1 MIFCSAM
8 HFMIGNSLCSLPQKN
23 QQISITYLNKLCNRR
38 EMGSTY
44 IIYIQRY
51 ICAHTS
57 VLIASPA
64 SSKIE
69 WKSAY
74 KANAKP
80 QEFSIF
86 ARLYHRY
93 IPYIYIQTIYTRYY
107 HISLYTHVWRRS
119 ALYSLYLSAHIEII
133 FMGLLWRNFAKCL
146 DNQLWEHA
154 IPRRSVWTI
163 CRASWLQCAKVL
175 LMTRSSSARLIDG
188 VGGQIERCARVLL
201 CFFYAVVLITI
212 RNNGT
217 RQSYIV

>member
-1 MIFCSAM
+1 MWSSVLRCTLWLGIPCA
-8 HFMIGNSLCSLPQKN
+8 LPQKN

-51 ICAHTS
+51 IRAHTS

-93 IPYIYIQTIYTRYY
+93 IPYIYIHTIYTRYY

-175 LMTRSSSARLIDG
+175 LMTRSSSPASLFRRLDDG

-201 CFFYAVVLITI
+201 CFFLCFCFDHDKKQ
-212 RNNGT
+212 RN
-217 RQSYIV
+217 

>member
-1 MIFCSAM
+1 M

-38 EMGSTY
+38 KMGSTY

-51 ICAHTS
+51 IYAHTS

-93 IPYIYIQTIYTRYY
+93 IPYIYICTY
-107 HISLYTHVWRRS
+107 HIYEILP
-119 ALYSLYLSAHIEII
+119 YLSVYSCVTALCFVFFVFVGAHRII

-175 LMTRSSSARLIDG
+175 LMTRSRSA
-188 VGGQIERCARVLL
+188 ASLL
-201 CFFYAVVLITI
+201 DASMMEWAGRSKDVPGFCSIFFMLLFWS
-212 RNNGT
+212 R
-217 RQSYIV
+217 

>member
-1 MIFCSAM
+1 M

-38 EMGSTY
+38 EMVSTY

-51 ICAHTS
+51 TRICAHTS

-93 IPYIYIQTIYTRYY
+93 IPYIYIHTIYTRYY

-119 ALYSLYLSAHIEII
+119 ALYSLYLSAHIES
-133 FMGLLWRNFAKCL
+133 FLWDCFGEISPNALTINYESIRS
-146 DNQLWEHA
+146 QGEVSE
-154 IPRRSVWTI
+154 RSVELAD
-163 CRASWLQCAKVL
+163 C
-175 LMTRSSSARLIDG
+175 SAPK
-188 VGGQIERCARVLL
+188 
-201 CFFYAVVLITI
+201 FY
-212 RNNGT
+212 
-217 RQSYIV
+217 

>member
-44 IIYIQRY
+44 IIYIHRY
-51 ICAHTS
+51 RRAHTS

-93 IPYIYIQTIYTRYY
+93 IPYIYIHTIYTRYY
-107 HISLYTHVWRRS
+107 HISSVYSCVT
-119 ALYSLYLSAHIEII
+119 ALCFVFFVFVGAH
-133 FMGLLWRNFAKCL
+133 RNHFYGIALAKFRQMPWQSIMRACDPKEKCL
-146 DNQLWEHA
+146 NDL
-154 IPRRSVWTI
+154 
-163 CRASWLQCAKVL
+163 
-175 LMTRSSSARLIDG
+175 SS
-188 VGGQIERCARVLL
+188 
-201 CFFYAVVLITI
+201 
-212 RNNGT
+212 
-217 RQSYIV
+217 